1 LFVIVLFIAD
11 NTEIPKLMSSAETMG
26 FIRFFKQRHFDH
38 VISGVF
44 RRDCYLSSAVQY
56 NKTNMDYVTHFK
68 PLYRSYLEN
77 LRRTESKHIIK
88 TMTVKHYSKWIQS
101 RWPDDVTM
109 RIFIYLSKTIS
120 YTCNTLW
127 RISWK
132 LTTLYIFNTIYGS
145 NAVWLKWFWLSVKC
159 KYILLLVST

>member
-101 RWPDDVTM
+101 R
-109 RIFIYLSKTIS
+109 
-120 YTCNTLW
+120 
-127 RISWK
+127 
-132 LTTLYIFNTIYGS
+132 
-145 NAVWLKWFWLSVKC
+145 
-159 KYILLLVST
+159 